1 VVAFAFMQ
9 AGFTG
14 LGVGAAFYGLK
25 PIVEFMTFNFAMQVK
40 KPICVAFASFCDS
53 IFGYPNWVNANP
65 VHSKKLRTTGPRGSE
80 EGQYA
85 VFPMNWREVL
95 QGDLMLLGF
104 SV

>member
-1 VVAFAFMQ
+1 MQ

-40 KPICVAFASFCDS
+40 KPNCVAFAFFCDS
-53 IFGYPNWVNANP
+53 VSGSRNWVNVKS
-65 VHSKKLRTTGPRGSE
+65 VHSKNLCTMGPLDSE

-85 VFPMNWREVL
+85 VFPMNWHEVP
-95 QGDLMLLGF
+95 QGDLMLLGV